1 MDARKIAE
9 THLEAWRNADPAA
22 VAAAVTA
29 FHDPD
34 TGGWLSGD
42 ALAAHAAAVLER
54 FRNPRLK
61 VEQVTGDADAVT
73 VWWTIEADHRASYL
87 GIPGVGG
94 VVGIAGTDL
103 VTAEG
108 RVRRSFD
115 RLAVAEALG
124 YRAAFVPAADEV
136 REFGV
141 SARVASGRTDR
152 PGAFTLTWLEVR
164 DPAEAAEVDLL
175 SVEIVKGLR
184 ASKGFLGVATFD
196 VGDRKYTLAAFDR
209 PESVRAVHARPH
221 QRAVRRFFKAG
232 LCARA
237 MTGVL
242 IPEVIREYA
251 RCADCGAVVRPGD
264 GAACGCGW
272 TPGDVPLL

>member
-9 THLEAWRNADPAA
+9 AHLEAWRNADPAA
-22 VAAAVTA
+22 VAATA
-29 FHDPD
+29 TMFQDPD

-42 ALAAHAAAVLER
+42 ALAAHAASVLER
-54 FRNPRLK
+54 FRNPRLQ
-61 VEQVTGDADAVT
+61 VDQVTGDADAVT
-73 VWWTIEADHRASYL
+73 VWWTIEADHRTSYL

-94 VVGIAGTDL
+94 VVRFAGTDL

-108 RVRRSFD
+108 RVRRCFD

-124 YRAAFVPAADEV
+124 CRAAFVPAADELH
-136 REFGV
+136 EFGV
-141 SARVASGRTDR
+141 SARVASTRTDR

-237 MTGVL
+237 LTSVL
-242 IPEVIREYA
+242 IPEVVREYA

>member
-1 MDARKIAE
+1 MDAGKIAE
-9 THLEAWRNADPAA
+9 AHLEAWRNADPAA
-22 VAAAVTA
+22 VAAAVTG
-29 FHDPD
+29 FQDPD
-34 TGGWLSGD
+34 TAGWLSGD

-54 FRNPRLK
+54 FRNPRLQ
-61 VEQVTGDADAVT
+61 VEQVTGDTGAVT

-94 VVGIAGTDL
+94 VVKIAGTDL
-103 VTAEG
+103 VTADG

-141 SARVASGRTDR
+141 SARAASNRTDR

-184 ASKGFLGVATFD
+184 ASKGFLGVTTFD
-196 VGDRKYTLAAFDR
+196 IGDRKYTLAAFDR

-232 LCARA
+232 LCTRGLA
-237 MTGVL
+237 GVL
-242 IPEVIREYA
+242 IPEAIREYA
-251 RCADCGAVVRPGD
+251 RCADCGTVVRLGD

>member
-9 THLEAWRNADPAA
+9 AHLEAWRSADPAA
-22 VAAAVTA
+22 VAATA
-29 FHDPD
+29 AQFQDPD

-54 FRNPRLK
+54 FRNPRLQ

-73 VWWTIEADHRASYL
+73 VWWTLEADHRDSYL
-87 GIPGVGG
+87 GIPGAGG
-94 VVGIAGTDL
+94 VVRIAGTDL

-115 RLAVAEALG
+115 RLAVAGALG

-141 SARVASGRTDR
+141 SARAASSRTDR
-152 PGAFTLTWLEVR
+152 PGAFTLTWVEVGG
-164 DPAEAAEVDLL
+164 PAEAAEVDLL

-221 QRAVRRFFKAG
+221 QRAVRRFFRAG

-237 MTGVL
+237 LTSVL
-242 IPEVIREYA
+242 IPEVVREYA
-251 RCADCGAVVRPGD
+251 RCADCGTVVRLGD

>member
-9 THLEAWRNADPAA
+9 AHLEAWRNADPAA

-29 FHDPD
+29 FQDPD
-34 TGGWLSGD
+34 TDGWLSGD

-54 FRNPRLK
+54 FRNPRLQ
-61 VEQVTGDADAVT
+61 VEQVTGDADAAT
-73 VWWTIEADHRASYL
+73 VWWTVEADHRASYL

-94 VVGIAGTDL
+94 VVRITGTDL

-141 SARVASGRTDR
+141 SARAASGRTDR
-152 PGAFTLTWLEVR
+152 PGAFTLTWVEVR

-232 LCARA
+232 LSARA
-237 MTGVL
+237 LTSVL
-242 IPEVIREYA
+242 IPETVREYA
-251 RCADCGAVVRPGD
+251 RCADCGTVVRLAD

-272 TPGDVPLL
+272 TPADVPLL